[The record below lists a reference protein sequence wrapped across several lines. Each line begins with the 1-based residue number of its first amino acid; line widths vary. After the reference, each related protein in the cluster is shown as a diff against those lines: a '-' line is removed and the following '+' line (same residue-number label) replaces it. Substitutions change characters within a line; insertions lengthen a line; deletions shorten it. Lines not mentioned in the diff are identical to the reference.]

1 MKRVVTESDSRG
13 FWETADSVCLTYGNR
28 CLAAADAADELVRTK
43 LEMGCA
49 GRLSCADAFFGRLR
63 TCDFFLRHGRV
74 EADDAYKTALGRA
87 QENPAVIEAI
97 GSPISQTGIVSGNS
111 NVNGATGEL
120 NLSIPLRGPKGKA
133 TLYVEAKKSADIWY
147 FQTMVVKIEK
157 TGERIDLNRLLLP
170 SPQKPSS
177 PSR

>member
-74 EADDAYKTALGRA
+74 EADGCLQDGTGPGGCA
-87 QENPAVIEAI
+87 AVFSGDRRVEIDGAACRLVDEAI
-97 GSPISQTGIVSGNS
+97 P
-111 NVNGATGEL
+111 L
-120 NLSIPLRGPKGKA
+120 N
-133 TLYVEAKKSADIWY
+133 
-147 FQTMVVKIEK
+147 
-157 TGERIDLNRLLLP
+157 
-170 SPQKPSS
+170 
-177 PSR
+177 

>member
-1 MKRVVTESDSRG
+1 VKRVVTESDSRG

-49 GRLSCADAFFGRLR
+49 GRLSCADAFLGG
-63 TCDFFLRHGRV
+63 C
-74 EADDAYKTALGRA
+74 ALGRA